1 MGISE
6 NAEIAYT
13 FANASFHDK
22 SRDVHM
28 NLGGSGRALLKCEV
42 PSGDG
47 EEYVKKFLGTATEK
61 AVSSMA
67 TSCAGYEQLVLHVN
81 ELADMVRKVMSDEN
95 AALAEQVKTISV
107 TGIWPDENSIKK
119 IKESRTKKQESAQ
132 NKPKINMAAQTAYKP
147 GNGTDG
153 ASVRPKF
160 CYACGANL
168 SDRTGNLKFCPLCG
182 ANLNMNN

>member
-6 NAEIAYT
+6 NVEIAYT

-22 SRDVHM
+22 SSEVHM
-28 NLGGSGRALLKCEV
+28 KLGGSGRALLKCEV

-61 AVSSMA
+61 AVRSM
-67 TSCAGYEQLVLHVN
+67 SESYGSYEQLVLHVN
-81 ELADMVRKVMSDEN
+81 ELADMVRKVMGAEN
-95 AALAEQVKTISV
+95 EALAEQVKTISV

-132 NKPKINMAAQTAYKP
+132 NKPKINMAAPTP
-147 GNGTDG
+147 DNPVNGTTG
-153 ASVRPKF
+153 AGARPKF

-168 SDRTGNLKFCPLCG
+168 SDRTGNLRFCPLCG
-182 ANLNMNN
+182 ANLSMNK

>member
-67 TSCAGYEQLVLHVN
+67 MSCAGYEQLVLHVN

-95 AALAEQVKTISV
+95 AVYGLMRTVSKKSRKAVQKNRSLHRTSRKLMWLHRRLISRGTALTRQA
-107 TGIWPDENSIKK
+107 
-119 IKESRTKKQESAQ
+119 
-132 NKPKINMAAQTAYKP
+132 
-147 GNGTDG
+147 
-153 ASVRPKF
+153 
-160 CYACGANL
+160 
-168 SDRTGNLKFCPLCG
+168 SDRSSAMRVVRTCQTGQEI
-182 ANLNMNN
+182 